1 MKKKTVGE
9 VPGNVLGMLAGLMLK
24 IQNGVITPRQL
35 GRFCKKQNPF
45 KPEDYSA
52 ELIFE
57 WVSFYKR
64 FFGREYDFSNVFI
77 LEKPNVGHWRLLII
91 ADLTLRQ
98 LYAKCKERFDC
109 KQQWINYDLDEGVTW
124 NERDAKNGA
133 YAIWVKDE
141 IEANEELKSLSAK
154 AIKVKNITTE
164 TLAERLIHGFKFF
177 DETGKHLDVQSWTLC
192 TGSRFYDDNVPSVG
206 WRGGK
211 MNVGK
216 YDAGIALGNQ
226 HSRQVVS

>member
-57 WVSFYKR
+57 WVSFYR
-64 FFGREYDFSNVFI
+64 RVFGREFDFSNVFI

-109 KQQWINYDLDEGVTW
+109 KYQWINYDLDEEVTW
-124 NERDAKNGA
+124 SERDAKNGA

-206 WRGGK
+206 WSDGK
-211 MNVGK
+211 MDVGK
-216 YDAGIALGNQ
+216 YDTDVAFDDQ
-226 HSRQVVS
+226 RSRQVVS